1 MPKQEVFFE
10 QQTGDSR
17 IEVLKSYDQS
27 YAREA
32 FRNMDEYA
40 LEQLWKALKP
50 EEIYDPAG
58 LPSLNDAN
66 GEAEAFLWDEL
77 LEQARED
84 GSLLSFF
91 IVNEIQARHTES
103 LFVSPDWPSAGA
115 KKRRR
120 RYDLLRLDCITVM
133 HGDAVLDRLMP
144 KKMKSDPSP
153 RTSVTFSSET
163 YRTLEDIA
171 LKKKVSVAWVVRE
184 AAEKYIAD
192 QWPLFRDR

>member
-1 MPKQEVFFE
+1 
-10 QQTGDSR
+10 
-17 IEVLKSYDQS
+17 
-27 YAREA
+27 
-32 FRNMDEYA
+32 
-40 LEQLWKALKP
+40 
-50 EEIYDPAG
+50 
-58 LPSLNDAN
+58 
-66 GEAEAFLWDEL
+66 
-77 LEQARED
+77 
-84 GSLLSFF
+84 
-91 IVNEIQARHTES
+91 
-103 LFVSPDWPSAGA
+103 
-115 KKRRR
+115 
-120 RYDLLRLDCITVM
+120 M